1 MMLFFSHQMNK
12 WAQCE
17 FFAYAFLLVLQFS
30 ILIWKAIESTIP
42 VSSWFMPNT
51 MLPDSVLFNIIKYY
65 TGCPGKYSLVA
76 QYISCFVVFF
86 YIAVVNKSLLQL
98 HNQQLYFKWCFLTE
112 SDFRLISFYKKSGF
126 SWCCSQGFYHLWK
139 AFAWNESNC

>member
-1 MMLFFSHQMNK
+1 MNK

-17 FFAYAFLLVLQFS
+17 FFAYAFLSVLQFS

-51 MLPDSVLFNIIKYY
+51 MLPESVFFNIIKYY
-65 TGCPGKYSLVA
+65 TGFPGKCSLVA
-76 QYISCFVVFF
+76 QYISSFIFFIYFYF
-86 YIAVVNKSLLQL
+86 YIAVINKSLLRLQ
-98 HNQQLYFKWCFLTE
+98 NQQLYFKWRFLTE

-126 SWCCSQGFYHLWK
+126 SWCCSQRFHHL
-139 AFAWNESNC
+139 